1 MSNRGRVMK
10 KMAELTG
17 AIFKDKE
24 DTVEVLLN
32 QVEEQMGTVPMIFE
46 EMSKRPEIFIPNVLR
61 DFFIL
66 RSPKAID
73 LKTAEL
79 IAVASAAS
87 LKSEGCL
94 KMHIGA
100 ALKAGSTMD
109 EVFDV
114 IMISSLMAQTS
125 RLSSAFKIYKEF
137 EENRDI
143 E

>member
-1 MSNRGRVMK
+1 MSNRSRVMK
-10 KMAELTG
+10 KMAELTRV
-17 AIFKDKE
+17 IFKDKD

-87 LKSEGCL
+87 LKSEDCL
-94 KMHIGA
+94 KMHISA

-109 EVFDV
+109 EIFDV

-125 RLSSAFKIYKEF
+125 RLSSAFKIYKGF
-137 EENRDI
+137 EENKD
-143 E
+143 